1 MRWLRRFLFIV
12 GWALILTSG
21 WLKGGDEGSPA
32 VLLMMLIVGALAL
45 IVVVA
50 LRDSEAKCGGNGS
63 EGSA

>member
-12 GWALILTSG
+12 GWGLILTSG

-32 VLLMMLIVGALAL
+32 VLLMMLIVGALML

-50 LRDSEAKCGGNGS
+50 MRDSEKKRAGNGS
-63 EGSA
+63 EGSS